1 MKHRLG
7 VWSLFMFSCILFLTV
22 ASTRFS
28 SNQPNEAQFSN
39 LKYDVEIQDKNV
51 GWMTCS
57 KNPSTTDPSIT
68 NYVIESKVVI
78 NIVTTYTIQFN
89 SSSSYKYNDLYK
101 ANYATKVNGDTQSF
115 SIVNWDGS
123 KYLGWD
129 GTNNNVITSEKI
141 TQSIGNIYYNEPVG
155 LTQLFSEKYMAMC
168 PIVKVGEYY
177 TVSFPDGKATIYKYQ
192 NGICV
197 WAESKQKLYKIVFRL
212 REIK

>member
-1 MKHRLG
+1 MKHRFW
-7 VWSLFMFSCILFLTV
+7 VWSLFISSCIFFLIV
-22 ASTRFS
+22 ASARFRS
-28 SNQPNEAQFSN
+28 SQPHEAQFSY

-57 KNPSTTDPSIT
+57 KNPSATDPSIT
-68 NYVIESKVVI
+68 NYVIDSKVII

-115 SIVNWDGS
+115 STINWDGS
-123 KYLGWD
+123 RYLGWD

-141 TQSIGNIYYNEPVG
+141 TQSIGNLYYKEPVG

-168 PIVKVGEYY
+168 PISHVGEYY
-177 TVSFPDGKATIYKYQ
+177 IVSFPDGKATTYKYQ

-212 REIK
+212 KEIK

>member
-1 MKHRLG
+1 MKHRFW
-7 VWSLFMFSCILFLTV
+7 VWSLFIFSCIFFLIV
-22 ASTRFS
+22 ASTRFRPC
-28 SNQPNEAQFSN
+28 QPHETQFSY

-57 KNPSTTDPSIT
+57 KSPSATDPTIT
-68 NYVIESKVVI
+68 NYVIDSKVII
-78 NIVTTYTIQFN
+78 NIITTYTIQFN
-89 SSSSYKYNDLYK
+89 SSSSYKYNDLYR

-115 SIVNWDGS
+115 STVKWDGS
-123 KYLGWD
+123 RYLGWD

-141 TQSIGNIYYNEPVG
+141 TQSIGNLYYKEPVG

-168 PIVKVGEYY
+168 PISHVGEYY
-177 TVSFPDGKATIYKYQ
+177 TVSFPDGKTTIYKYQ
-192 NGICV
+192 NGICI